1 MEVLVTIEKAKDGSY
16 WCQTE
21 TEILGGYLTS
31 TGKTIE
37 EAKDNL
43 NECLAEAKED
53 LERRQSVSANK
64 ICLQGRIMKRK
75 ILISL
80 IGIVVLI
87 PLGLYSRHISWLPK
101 ETGDA
106 LWAMMVFCFWR
117 IILVKS
123 KLRTVAIVSLT
134 HSFIVEFSQLLR
146 WPWLVSFRDTFV
158 GHMMLGQG
166 FLWTDLVAYV
176 IGIIIIYWVFKAL
189 EIKQ

>member
-1 MEVLVTIEKAKDGSY
+1 
-16 WCQTE
+16 
-21 TEILGGYLTS
+21 
-31 TGKTIE
+31 
-37 EAKDNL
+37 
-43 NECLAEAKED
+43 
-53 LERRQSVSANK
+53 
-64 ICLQGRIMKRK
+64 MKRK

-87 PLGLYSRHISWLPK
+87 PLGLYSRHITWLPK
-101 ETGDA
+101 EIGDA

-123 KLRTVAIVSLT
+123 KLRTVAIVSLA

>member
-1 MEVLVTIEKAKDGSY
+1 
-16 WCQTE
+16 
-21 TEILGGYLTS
+21 
-31 TGKTIE
+31 
-37 EAKDNL
+37 
-43 NECLAEAKED
+43 
-53 LERRQSVSANK
+53 
-64 ICLQGRIMKRK
+64 MKRK

-87 PLGLYSRHISWLPK
+87 PLGIYSRHITWLPK
-101 ETGDA
+101 ETGDE

>member
-1 MEVLVTIEKAKDGSY
+1 M
-16 WCQTE
+16 
-21 TEILGGYLTS
+21 
-31 TGKTIE
+31 
-37 EAKDNL
+37 
-43 NECLAEAKED
+43 
-53 LERRQSVSANK
+53 
-64 ICLQGRIMKRK
+64 
-75 ILISL
+75 

-87 PLGLYSRHISWLPK
+87 PLALYSRHITWLPK

>member
-1 MEVLVTIEKAKDGSY
+1 MPCRSKRRFGEG
-16 WCQTE
+16 
-21 TEILGGYLTS
+21 
-31 TGKTIE
+31 
-37 EAKDNL
+37 
-43 NECLAEAKED
+43 
-53 LERRQSVSANK
+53 RQSSSANT
-64 ICLQGRIMKRK
+64 ICLQGKIMKRK

-87 PLGLYSRHISWLPK
+87 PLGLYSRHITWLPK

>member
-1 MEVLVTIEKAKDGSY
+1 
-16 WCQTE
+16 
-21 TEILGGYLTS
+21 
-31 TGKTIE
+31 
-37 EAKDNL
+37 
-43 NECLAEAKED
+43 
-53 LERRQSVSANK
+53 
-64 ICLQGRIMKRK
+64 MKRK
-75 ILISL
+75 IIISL
-80 IGIVVLI
+80 IGIIVLI
-87 PLGLYSRHISWLPK
+87 PLGLYSRHVDWLPK

-106 LWAMMVFCFWR
+106 LWAMMVFSFWR

-123 KLRTVAIVSLT
+123 KLRTVAIVSLA

-166 FLWTDLVAYV
+166 FLWPDLVAYV

>member
-1 MEVLVTIEKAKDGSY
+1 M
-16 WCQTE
+16 
-21 TEILGGYLTS
+21 
-31 TGKTIE
+31 
-37 EAKDNL
+37 
-43 NECLAEAKED
+43 
-53 LERRQSVSANK
+53 K
-64 ICLQGRIMKRK
+64 IK

-87 PLGLYSRHISWLPK
+87 PLGLYSRHITWLPK

-123 KLRTVAIVSLT
+123 KLRTVAIVSLA

-146 WPWLVSFRDTFV
+146 WQWLVSFRNTFV

-166 FLWTDLVAYV
+166 FLWTDLVAYM
-176 IGIIIIYWVFKAL
+176 IGITIIYWVFKAL

>member
-1 MEVLVTIEKAKDGSY
+1 
-16 WCQTE
+16 
-21 TEILGGYLTS
+21 
-31 TGKTIE
+31 
-37 EAKDNL
+37 
-43 NECLAEAKED
+43 
-53 LERRQSVSANK
+53 
-64 ICLQGRIMKRK
+64 MKRK

-87 PLGLYSRHISWLPK
+87 PLGLYSRHITWLPK

-123 KLRTVAIVSLT
+123 KLRIVAIVSLA

-146 WPWLVSFRDTFV
+146 WQWLVSFRNTFV

-166 FLWTDLVAYV
+166 FLWTDLVAYM
-176 IGIIIIYWVFKAL
+176 IGITFIYWLFKTL
-189 EIKQ
+189 SIHFL